1 MKNKKLISLFV
12 TSLLTLN
19 LVGCSSTGNEGKSEQ
34 GGTTKAAENTLYT
47 NGGPEEF
54 FEAPW
59 LNPGT
64 FVYNKVLYDRLIF
77 ADENLDPISGEG
89 QLAKSYEMSEDGLNL
104 KFTLR
109 ENVFWH
115 DGEPITPQDIKW
127 SIEYSLKTTVI
138 NNVFANTFKAIEG
151 AEDDKELGKQDIIDR
166 GVTSKD
172 VICGIAASGRTP
184 YVIGAMEYAKELG
197 CAVLSI
203 TMNPNSEMSKKADLP
218 INIIVGA
225 EVIMGSTRMKSGT
238 AQKMVCNMLTTASM
252 VKMGKVYSNLM
263 VDVKTSNEK
272 LVERAKR
279 IIMIA
284 TNVKYDVAE
293 KFLEEADNSVK
304 LAIFMIKSGLD
315 KDSAK
320 SILDRQEGYISEALK
335 SIEKL

>member
-1 MKNKKLISLFV
+1 MLIK
-12 TSLLTLN
+12 TLEN
-19 LVGCSSTGNEGKSEQ
+19 LVTEDRNKNTLQIDKEDTLGIIELINNEDKTVAYAVEEQKESIAKAVDIIVDRMKQ
-34 GGTTKAAENTLYT
+34 GGRLFYIGAGTSGRIGILDATECPPTYGVDFELVQAIIA
-47 NGGPEEF
+47 GGNQ
-54 FEAPW
+54 A
-59 LNPGT
+59 
-64 FVYNKVLYDRLIF
+64 I
-77 ADENLDPISGEG
+77 
-89 QLAKSYEMSEDGLNL
+89 
-104 KFTLR
+104 
-109 ENVFWH
+109 
-115 DGEPITPQDIKW
+115 
-127 SIEYSLKTTVI
+127 
-138 NNVFANTFKAIEG
+138 FKAVEG

-320 SILDRQEGYISEALK
+320 NILDRQEGYISEALK
-335 SIEKL
+335 SIETL

>member
-1 MKNKKLISLFV
+1 MLIK
-12 TSLLTLN
+12 TLEN
-19 LVGCSSTGNEGKSEQ
+19 LVTEGRNKNTLQIDKEDTLGIIELINNEDKTVAYAVEEQKESIAKAVNIIVDRMKQ
-34 GGTTKAAENTLYT
+34 GGRLFYIGAGTSGRIGILDATECPPTYGVDFELVQAIIA
-47 NGGPEEF
+47 GGNQ
-54 FEAPW
+54 A
-59 LNPGT
+59 
-64 FVYNKVLYDRLIF
+64 I
-77 ADENLDPISGEG
+77 
-89 QLAKSYEMSEDGLNL
+89 
-104 KFTLR
+104 
-109 ENVFWH
+109 
-115 DGEPITPQDIKW
+115 
-127 SIEYSLKTTVI
+127 
-138 NNVFANTFKAIEG
+138 FKAIEG

-304 LAIFMIKSGLD
+304 FAIFMIKSGLD

>member
-1 MKNKKLISLFV
+1 MLIK
-12 TSLLTLN
+12 TLEN
-19 LVGCSSTGNEGKSEQ
+19 LVTEGRNKNTLQIDKEDTLGIIELINNEDKTVAYAVEEQKESIAKAVNIIVDRMKQ
-34 GGTTKAAENTLYT
+34 GGRLFYIGAGTSGRIGILDATECPPTYGVDFELVQAIIA
-47 NGGPEEF
+47 GGNQ
-54 FEAPW
+54 A
-59 LNPGT
+59 
-64 FVYNKVLYDRLIF
+64 I
-77 ADENLDPISGEG
+77 
-89 QLAKSYEMSEDGLNL
+89 
-104 KFTLR
+104 
-109 ENVFWH
+109 
-115 DGEPITPQDIKW
+115 
-127 SIEYSLKTTVI
+127 
-138 NNVFANTFKAIEG
+138 FKAIEG

-197 CAVLSI
+197 CALLSI

>member
-1 MKNKKLISLFV
+1 MLIK
-12 TSLLTLN
+12 TLEN
-19 LVGCSSTGNEGKSEQ
+19 LVTEGRNKNTLQIDKEDTLGIIELINNEDKTVAYAVEEQKESIAKAVNIIVDRMKQ
-34 GGTTKAAENTLYT
+34 GGRLFYIGAGTSGRIGILDATECPPTYGVDFELVQAIIA
-47 NGGPEEF
+47 GGNQAIF
-54 FEAPW
+54 
-59 LNPGT
+59 
-64 FVYNKVLYDRLIF
+64 KV
-77 ADENLDPISGEG
+77 
-89 QLAKSYEMSEDGLNL
+89 
-104 KFTLR
+104 
-109 ENVFWH
+109 
-115 DGEPITPQDIKW
+115 
-127 SIEYSLKTTVI
+127 
-138 NNVFANTFKAIEG
+138 IEG

-293 KFLEEADNSVK
+293 KFLEEADNRVK

>member
-1 MKNKKLISLFV
+1 MLIK
-12 TSLLTLN
+12 TLEN
-19 LVGCSSTGNEGKSEQ
+19 LVTEGRNKNTLQIDKEDTLGIIELINNEDKTVAYAVEEQKESIAKAVNIIVDRMKQ
-34 GGTTKAAENTLYT
+34 GGRVFYIGAGTSGRIGILDATECPPTYGVDFELVQAIIA
-47 NGGPEEF
+47 GGNQ
-54 FEAPW
+54 A
-59 LNPGT
+59 
-64 FVYNKVLYDRLIF
+64 I
-77 ADENLDPISGEG
+77 
-89 QLAKSYEMSEDGLNL
+89 
-104 KFTLR
+104 
-109 ENVFWH
+109 
-115 DGEPITPQDIKW
+115 
-127 SIEYSLKTTVI
+127 
-138 NNVFANTFKAIEG
+138 FKAIEG

>member
-1 MKNKKLISLFV
+1 MLIK
-12 TSLLTLN
+12 TLEN
-19 LVGCSSTGNEGKSEQ
+19 LVTEDRNKDTLQIDKEDTLGIIELINNEDKTVAYAVEEQKESIAKAVDIIVDRMKQ
-34 GGTTKAAENTLYT
+34 GGRLFYI
-47 NGGPEEF
+47 GGGTSGRIGILDATECPPTYGVD
-54 FEAPW
+54 FELVQAIIAGG
-59 LNPGT
+59 NQA
-64 FVYNKVLYDRLIF
+64 I
-77 ADENLDPISGEG
+77 
-89 QLAKSYEMSEDGLNL
+89 
-104 KFTLR
+104 
-109 ENVFWH
+109 
-115 DGEPITPQDIKW
+115 
-127 SIEYSLKTTVI
+127 
-138 NNVFANTFKAIEG
+138 FKAVEG

-320 SILDRQEGYISEALK
+320 NILDRQEGYISEALK
-335 SIEKL
+335 SIETL

>member
-1 MKNKKLISLFV
+1 MLIK
-12 TSLLTLN
+12 TLEN
-19 LVGCSSTGNEGKSEQ
+19 LVTEGRNKNTLQIDKEDTLGIIELINNEDKTVAYAVEEQKESIAKAVNIIVDRMKQ
-34 GGTTKAAENTLYT
+34 GGRLFYIGAGTSGRIGILDATECPPTYGVDFELVQAIIA
-47 NGGPEEF
+47 GGNQ
-54 FEAPW
+54 A
-59 LNPGT
+59 
-64 FVYNKVLYDRLIF
+64 I
-77 ADENLDPISGEG
+77 
-89 QLAKSYEMSEDGLNL
+89 
-104 KFTLR
+104 
-109 ENVFWH
+109 
-115 DGEPITPQDIKW
+115 
-127 SIEYSLKTTVI
+127 
-138 NNVFANTFKAIEG
+138 FKAVEG
-151 AEDDKELGKQDIIDR
+151 AEDDKKLGKQDIIDR

-218 INIIVGA
+218 ISIIVGA

-284 TNVKYDVAE
+284 TSVEYDVAE

-304 LAIFMIKSGLD
+304 LAIFMIKSGID

-320 SILDRQEGYISEALK
+320 NILDRQEGYISEALK
-335 SIEKL
+335 SIEIL

>member
-1 MKNKKLISLFV
+1 MLIK
-12 TSLLTLN
+12 TLEN
-19 LVGCSSTGNEGKSEQ
+19 LVTEERNKNTLQIDKEDTLGIIELINNEDKTVAYAVEEQKESIAKAVDIIVDRMKQ
-34 GGTTKAAENTLYT
+34 GGRLFYIGAGTSGRIGILDATECPPTYGVDFELVQAIIA
-47 NGGPEEF
+47 GGNQ
-54 FEAPW
+54 A
-59 LNPGT
+59 
-64 FVYNKVLYDRLIF
+64 I
-77 ADENLDPISGEG
+77 
-89 QLAKSYEMSEDGLNL
+89 
-104 KFTLR
+104 
-109 ENVFWH
+109 
-115 DGEPITPQDIKW
+115 
-127 SIEYSLKTTVI
+127 
-138 NNVFANTFKAIEG
+138 FKAVEG

-320 SILDRQEGYISEALK
+320 NILDRQEGYISEALK
-335 SIEKL
+335 SIETL

>member
-1 MKNKKLISLFV
+1 MLIK
-12 TSLLTLN
+12 TLEN
-19 LVGCSSTGNEGKSEQ
+19 LVTEDRNKNTLQIDKEDTLGIIELINNEDKTVAYAVEEQKESIAKAVNIIVDRMKQ
-34 GGTTKAAENTLYT
+34 GGRLFYIGAGTSGRIGILDATECPPTYGVDFELVQAIIA
-47 NGGPEEF
+47 GGNQ
-54 FEAPW
+54 A
-59 LNPGT
+59 
-64 FVYNKVLYDRLIF
+64 I
-77 ADENLDPISGEG
+77 
-89 QLAKSYEMSEDGLNL
+89 
-104 KFTLR
+104 
-109 ENVFWH
+109 
-115 DGEPITPQDIKW
+115 
-127 SIEYSLKTTVI
+127 
-138 NNVFANTFKAIEG
+138 FKAVEG

-184 YVIGAMEYAKELG
+184 YVIGAMEYARELG
-197 CAVLSI
+197 CSVLSI

-218 INIIVGA
+218 ISIIVGA

-284 TNVKYDVAE
+284 TNVEYSVAE
-293 KFLEEADNSVK
+293 KFLGEADNSVK

-315 KDSAK
+315 MNSAK
-320 SILDRQEGYISEALK
+320 KILDMNKGYINEALK
-335 SIEKL
+335 SIDIF

>member
-1 MKNKKLISLFV
+1 DMLIK
-12 TSLLTLN
+12 TLEN
-19 LVGCSSTGNEGKSEQ
+19 LVTEGRNKNTLQIDKEDTLGIIELINNEDKTVAYAVEEQKESIAKAVNIIVDRMKQ
-34 GGTTKAAENTLYT
+34 GGRLFYIGAGTSGRIGILDATECPPTYGVDFELVQAIIA
-47 NGGPEEF
+47 GGNQ
-54 FEAPW
+54 A
-59 LNPGT
+59 
-64 FVYNKVLYDRLIF
+64 I
-77 ADENLDPISGEG
+77 
-89 QLAKSYEMSEDGLNL
+89 
-104 KFTLR
+104 
-109 ENVFWH
+109 
-115 DGEPITPQDIKW
+115 
-127 SIEYSLKTTVI
+127 
-138 NNVFANTFKAIEG
+138 FKAIEG

>member
-1 MKNKKLISLFV
+1 MLIK
-12 TSLLTLN
+12 TLEN
-19 LVGCSSTGNEGKSEQ
+19 LVTEGRNKNTLQIDKEDTLGIIELINNEDKTVAYAVEEQKESIAKAVNIIVDRMKQ
-34 GGTTKAAENTLYT
+34 GGRLFYIGAGTSGRIGILDATECPPTYGVDFELVQAIIA
-47 NGGPEEF
+47 GGNQ
-54 FEAPW
+54 A
-59 LNPGT
+59 
-64 FVYNKVLYDRLIF
+64 I
-77 ADENLDPISGEG
+77 
-89 QLAKSYEMSEDGLNL
+89 
-104 KFTLR
+104 
-109 ENVFWH
+109 
-115 DGEPITPQDIKW
+115 
-127 SIEYSLKTTVI
+127 
-138 NNVFANTFKAIEG
+138 FKAIEG

>member
-1 MKNKKLISLFV
+1 MLIK
-12 TSLLTLN
+12 TLEN
-19 LVGCSSTGNEGKSEQ
+19 LVTEGRNKNTLQIDKEDTLGIIELINNEDKTVAYAVEEQKESIAKAVNIIVDRMKQ
-34 GGTTKAAENTLYT
+34 GGRLFYIGAGTSGRIGILDATECPPTYGVDFELVQAIIA
-47 NGGPEEF
+47 GGNQ
-54 FEAPW
+54 A
-59 LNPGT
+59 
-64 FVYNKVLYDRLIF
+64 I
-77 ADENLDPISGEG
+77 
-89 QLAKSYEMSEDGLNL
+89 
-104 KFTLR
+104 
-109 ENVFWH
+109 
-115 DGEPITPQDIKW
+115 
-127 SIEYSLKTTVI
+127 
-138 NNVFANTFKAIEG
+138 FKAIEG

-293 KFLEEADNSVK
+293 KFLEEADNRVK

>member
-1 MKNKKLISLFV
+1 NKNTLQIDKEDTLGIIELINNEDKTVAYAVEEQKESIAKAVNIIVDRMK
-12 TSLLTLN
+12 
-19 LVGCSSTGNEGKSEQ
+19 Q
-34 GGTTKAAENTLYT
+34 GGRLFYIGAGTSGRIGILDATECPPTYGVDFELVQAIIA
-47 NGGPEEF
+47 GGNQ
-54 FEAPW
+54 A
-59 LNPGT
+59 
-64 FVYNKVLYDRLIF
+64 I
-77 ADENLDPISGEG
+77 
-89 QLAKSYEMSEDGLNL
+89 
-104 KFTLR
+104 
-109 ENVFWH
+109 
-115 DGEPITPQDIKW
+115 
-127 SIEYSLKTTVI
+127 
-138 NNVFANTFKAIEG
+138 FKAIEG

>member
-1 MKNKKLISLFV
+1 MLIK
-12 TSLLTLN
+12 TLEN
-19 LVGCSSTGNEGKSEQ
+19 LVTEGRNKNTLQIDKEDTLGIIELINNEDKTVAYAVEEQKESIAKAVNIIVDRMKQ
-34 GGTTKAAENTLYT
+34 GGRLFYIGAGTSGRIGILDATECPPTYGVDFELVQAIIA
-47 NGGPEEF
+47 GGNQ
-54 FEAPW
+54 A
-59 LNPGT
+59 
-64 FVYNKVLYDRLIF
+64 I
-77 ADENLDPISGEG
+77 
-89 QLAKSYEMSEDGLNL
+89 
-104 KFTLR
+104 
-109 ENVFWH
+109 
-115 DGEPITPQDIKW
+115 
-127 SIEYSLKTTVI
+127 
-138 NNVFANTFKAIEG
+138 FKAVEG
-151 AEDDKELGKQDIIDR
+151 AEDDKKLGKQDIIDR

-218 INIIVGA
+218 ISIIVGA

-284 TNVKYDVAE
+284 TSVEYDVAE

-320 SILDRQEGYISEALK
+320 NILDRQEGYISEALK
-335 SIEKL
+335 SIEIL

>member
-1 MKNKKLISLFV
+1 MLIK
-12 TSLLTLN
+12 TLEN
-19 LVGCSSTGNEGKSEQ
+19 LVTEGRNKNTLQIDKEDTLGIIELINNEDKTVAYAVEEQKESIAKAVNIIVDRMKQ
-34 GGTTKAAENTLYT
+34 GGRLFYIGAGTSGRIGILDATECPPTYGVDFELVQAIIA
-47 NGGPEEF
+47 GGNQ
-54 FEAPW
+54 A
-59 LNPGT
+59 
-64 FVYNKVLYDRLIF
+64 I
-77 ADENLDPISGEG
+77 
-89 QLAKSYEMSEDGLNL
+89 
-104 KFTLR
+104 
-109 ENVFWH
+109 
-115 DGEPITPQDIKW
+115 
-127 SIEYSLKTTVI
+127 
-138 NNVFANTFKAIEG
+138 FKAIEG

-172 VICGIAASGRTP
+172 IICGIAASGRTP

>member
-1 MKNKKLISLFV
+1 MLIK
-12 TSLLTLN
+12 TLEN
-19 LVGCSSTGNEGKSEQ
+19 LVTEGRNKNTLQIDKEDTLGIIELINNEDKTVAYAVEEQKESIAKAVNIIVDRMKQ
-34 GGTTKAAENTLYT
+34 GGRLFYIGAGTSGRIGILDATECPPTYGVDFELVQAIIA
-47 NGGPEEF
+47 GGNQ
-54 FEAPW
+54 A
-59 LNPGT
+59 
-64 FVYNKVLYDRLIF
+64 V
-77 ADENLDPISGEG
+77 
-89 QLAKSYEMSEDGLNL
+89 
-104 KFTLR
+104 
-109 ENVFWH
+109 
-115 DGEPITPQDIKW
+115 
-127 SIEYSLKTTVI
+127 
-138 NNVFANTFKAIEG
+138 FKAVEG

-218 INIIVGA
+218 ISIIVGA

-284 TNVKYDVAE
+284 TSVEYDVAE

-320 SILDRQEGYISEALK
+320 NILDRQEGYISEALK
-335 SIEKL
+335 SIEIL

>member
-1 MKNKKLISLFV
+1 ME
-12 TSLLTLN
+12 N
-19 LVGCSSTGNEGKSEQ
+19 LVTEDRNKNTLQIDKEDTLGIIELINNEDKTVAYAVEEQKESIAKAVDIIVDRMKQ
-34 GGTTKAAENTLYT
+34 GGRLFYIGAGTSGRIGILDATECPPTYGVDFELVQAIIA
-47 NGGPEEF
+47 GGNQ
-54 FEAPW
+54 A
-59 LNPGT
+59 
-64 FVYNKVLYDRLIF
+64 I
-77 ADENLDPISGEG
+77 
-89 QLAKSYEMSEDGLNL
+89 
-104 KFTLR
+104 
-109 ENVFWH
+109 
-115 DGEPITPQDIKW
+115 
-127 SIEYSLKTTVI
+127 
-138 NNVFANTFKAIEG
+138 FKAVEG

-284 TNVKYDVAE
+284 TNIKYDIAE

-320 SILDRQEGYISEALK
+320 NILDRQEGYISEALK
-335 SIEKL
+335 SIETL

>member
-1 MKNKKLISLFV
+1 MLIK
-12 TSLLTLN
+12 TLEN
-19 LVGCSSTGNEGKSEQ
+19 LVTEGRNKNTLQIDKEDTLGIIELINNEDKTVAYAVEEQKESIAKAVNIIVDRMKQ
-34 GGTTKAAENTLYT
+34 GGRLFYIGAGTSGRIGILDATECPPTYGVDFELVQAIIA
-47 NGGPEEF
+47 GGNQ
-54 FEAPW
+54 A
-59 LNPGT
+59 
-64 FVYNKVLYDRLIF
+64 I
-77 ADENLDPISGEG
+77 
-89 QLAKSYEMSEDGLNL
+89 
-104 KFTLR
+104 
-109 ENVFWH
+109 
-115 DGEPITPQDIKW
+115 
-127 SIEYSLKTTVI
+127 
-138 NNVFANTFKAIEG
+138 FKAIEG

-172 VICGIAASGRTP
+172 VICGIAASGRIP

>member
-1 MKNKKLISLFV
+1 MQIDKEDTLGIIELINNEDKTVAYAVEEQKESIAKAVNIIVDRMK
-12 TSLLTLN
+12 
-19 LVGCSSTGNEGKSEQ
+19 Q
-34 GGTTKAAENTLYT
+34 GGRLFYIGAGTSGRIGILDATECPPTYGVDFELVQAIIA
-47 NGGPEEF
+47 GGNQ
-54 FEAPW
+54 A
-59 LNPGT
+59 
-64 FVYNKVLYDRLIF
+64 I
-77 ADENLDPISGEG
+77 
-89 QLAKSYEMSEDGLNL
+89 
-104 KFTLR
+104 
-109 ENVFWH
+109 
-115 DGEPITPQDIKW
+115 
-127 SIEYSLKTTVI
+127 
-138 NNVFANTFKAIEG
+138 FKAIEG

>member
-1 MKNKKLISLFV
+1 MLIK
-12 TSLLTLN
+12 TLEN
-19 LVGCSSTGNEGKSEQ
+19 LVTEGRNKNTLQIDKEDTLGIIELINNEDKTVAYAVEEQKESIAKAVNIIVDRMKQ
-34 GGTTKAAENTLYT
+34 GGRLFYIGAGTSGRIGILDATECPPTYGVDFELVQAIIA
-47 NGGPEEF
+47 GGNQ
-54 FEAPW
+54 A
-59 LNPGT
+59 
-64 FVYNKVLYDRLIF
+64 I
-77 ADENLDPISGEG
+77 
-89 QLAKSYEMSEDGLNL
+89 
-104 KFTLR
+104 
-109 ENVFWH
+109 
-115 DGEPITPQDIKW
+115 
-127 SIEYSLKTTVI
+127 
-138 NNVFANTFKAIEG
+138 FKAIEG

-203 TMNPNSEMSKKADLP
+203 TMNPNSEMRNKADLP
-218 INIIVGA
+218 LNIIVGA
-225 EVIMGSTRMKSGT
+225 DVIMGSTRMKSGT

>member
-1 MKNKKLISLFV
+1 MLIK
-12 TSLLTLN
+12 TLEN
-19 LVGCSSTGNEGKSEQ
+19 LVTEGRNKNTLQIDKEDTLGIIELINNEDKTVAYAVEEQKESIAKAVNIIVDRMKQ
-34 GGTTKAAENTLYT
+34 GGRLFYIGAGTSGRIGILDATECPPTYGVDFELVQAIIA
-47 NGGPEEF
+47 GGNQ
-54 FEAPW
+54 A
-59 LNPGT
+59 
-64 FVYNKVLYDRLIF
+64 I
-77 ADENLDPISGEG
+77 
-89 QLAKSYEMSEDGLNL
+89 
-104 KFTLR
+104 
-109 ENVFWH
+109 
-115 DGEPITPQDIKW
+115 
-127 SIEYSLKTTVI
+127 
-138 NNVFANTFKAIEG
+138 FKAIEG

-320 SILDRQEGYISEALK
+320 SIIDRQEGYISEALK

>member
-1 MKNKKLISLFV
+1 MLIK
-12 TSLLTLN
+12 TLEN
-19 LVGCSSTGNEGKSEQ
+19 LVTEGRNKNTLQIDKEDTLGIIELINNEDKTVAYAVEEQKESIAKAVNIIVDRMKQ
-34 GGTTKAAENTLYT
+34 GGRLFYIGAGTSGRIGILDATECPPTYGVDFELVQAIIA
-47 NGGPEEF
+47 GGNQ
-54 FEAPW
+54 A
-59 LNPGT
+59 
-64 FVYNKVLYDRLIF
+64 I
-77 ADENLDPISGEG
+77 
-89 QLAKSYEMSEDGLNL
+89 
-104 KFTLR
+104 
-109 ENVFWH
+109 
-115 DGEPITPQDIKW
+115 
-127 SIEYSLKTTVI
+127 
-138 NNVFANTFKAIEG
+138 FKAIEG

-279 IIMIA
+279 IIMIS

>member
-1 MKNKKLISLFV
+1 MLIK
-12 TSLLTLN
+12 TLEN
-19 LVGCSSTGNEGKSEQ
+19 LVTEGRNK
-34 GGTTKAAENTLYT
+34 NTLQID
-47 NGGPEEF
+47 
-54 FEAPW
+54 
-59 LNPGT
+59 
-64 FVYNKVLYDRLIF
+64 K
-77 ADENLDPISGEG
+77 
-89 QLAKSYEMSEDGLNL
+89 ED
-104 KFTLR
+104 TL
-109 ENVFWH
+109 
-115 DGEPITPQDIKW
+115 GI
-127 SIEYSLKTTVI
+127 IELI
-138 NNVFANTFKAIEG
+138 NNEDKTVAYAVEEQKESIAKAVNIIVDRMKQVGRLFYIGAGTSGRIGILDATECPPTYGVDFELVQAIIAGGNQAIFKAIEG

>member
-1 MKNKKLISLFV
+1 MLIK
-12 TSLLTLN
+12 TLEN
-19 LVGCSSTGNEGKSEQ
+19 LVTEGRNKNTLQIDKEDTLGIIELINNEDKTVAYAVEEQKESIAKAVNIIVDRMKQ
-34 GGTTKAAENTLYT
+34 GGRLFYIGAGTSGRIGILDATECPPTYGVDFELVQAIIA
-47 NGGPEEF
+47 GGNQ
-54 FEAPW
+54 A
-59 LNPGT
+59 
-64 FVYNKVLYDRLIF
+64 I
-77 ADENLDPISGEG
+77 
-89 QLAKSYEMSEDGLNL
+89 
-104 KFTLR
+104 
-109 ENVFWH
+109 
-115 DGEPITPQDIKW
+115 
-127 SIEYSLKTTVI
+127 
-138 NNVFANTFKAIEG
+138 FKAIEG

-279 IIMIA
+279 IIIIA

>member
-1 MKNKKLISLFV
+1 MLIK
-12 TSLLTLN
+12 TLEN
-19 LVGCSSTGNEGKSEQ
+19 LVTEGRNKNTLQIDKEDTLGIIELINNEDKTVAYAVEEQKESIAKAVNIIVDRMKQ
-34 GGTTKAAENTLYT
+34 GGRLFYIGAGTSGRIGILDATECPPTYGVDFELVQAIIA
-47 NGGPEEF
+47 GGNQ
-54 FEAPW
+54 A
-59 LNPGT
+59 
-64 FVYNKVLYDRLIF
+64 I
-77 ADENLDPISGEG
+77 
-89 QLAKSYEMSEDGLNL
+89 
-104 KFTLR
+104 
-109 ENVFWH
+109 
-115 DGEPITPQDIKW
+115 
-127 SIEYSLKTTVI
+127 
-138 NNVFANTFKAIEG
+138 FKAIEG

-184 YVIGAMEYAKELG
+184 YVIGAIEYAKELG

>member
-1 MKNKKLISLFV
+1 MLIK
-12 TSLLTLN
+12 TLEN
-19 LVGCSSTGNEGKSEQ
+19 LVTEGRNKNTLQIDKEDTLGIIELINNEDKTVAYAVEEQKESIAKAVNIIVDRMKQ
-34 GGTTKAAENTLYT
+34 GGRLFYIGAGTSGRIGILDATECPPTYGVDFELVQAIIA
-47 NGGPEEF
+47 GGNQ
-54 FEAPW
+54 A
-59 LNPGT
+59 
-64 FVYNKVLYDRLIF
+64 I
-77 ADENLDPISGEG
+77 
-89 QLAKSYEMSEDGLNL
+89 
-104 KFTLR
+104 
-109 ENVFWH
+109 
-115 DGEPITPQDIKW
+115 
-127 SIEYSLKTTVI
+127 
-138 NNVFANTFKAIEG
+138 FKAVEG

-284 TNVKYDVAE
+284 TNIEYDVAE

-320 SILDRQEGYISEALK
+320 NLLDRQEGYISEALK
-335 SIEKL
+335 SIERL

>member
-1 MKNKKLISLFV
+1 MLIK
-12 TSLLTLN
+12 TLEN
-19 LVGCSSTGNEGKSEQ
+19 LVTEGRNKNTLQIDKEDTLGIIELINNEDKTVAYAVEEQKESIAKAVNIIVDRMKQ
-34 GGTTKAAENTLYT
+34 GGRLFYIGAGTSGRIGILDATECPPTYGVDFELVQAIIA
-47 NGGPEEF
+47 GGNQ
-54 FEAPW
+54 A
-59 LNPGT
+59 
-64 FVYNKVLYDRLIF
+64 I
-77 ADENLDPISGEG
+77 
-89 QLAKSYEMSEDGLNL
+89 
-104 KFTLR
+104 
-109 ENVFWH
+109 
-115 DGEPITPQDIKW
+115 
-127 SIEYSLKTTVI
+127 
-138 NNVFANTFKAIEG
+138 FKAIEG

-172 VICGIAASGRTP
+172 VICCIAASGRTP

>member
-1 MKNKKLISLFV
+1 MLIK
-12 TSLLTLN
+12 TLEN
-19 LVGCSSTGNEGKSEQ
+19 LVTEGRNKNTLQIDKEDTLGIIELINNEDKTVAYAVEEQKESIAKAVNIIVDRMKQ
-34 GGTTKAAENTLYT
+34 GGRLFYIGAGTSGRIGILDATECPPTYGVDFELVQAIIA
-47 NGGPEEF
+47 GGNQ
-54 FEAPW
+54 A
-59 LNPGT
+59 
-64 FVYNKVLYDRLIF
+64 I
-77 ADENLDPISGEG
+77 
-89 QLAKSYEMSEDGLNL
+89 
-104 KFTLR
+104 
-109 ENVFWH
+109 
-115 DGEPITPQDIKW
+115 
-127 SIEYSLKTTVI
+127 
-138 NNVFANTFKAIEG
+138 FKAVEG

-263 VDVKTSNEK
+263 IDVKTSNEK

-284 TNVKYDVAE
+284 TNVEYDVAE

-320 SILDRQEGYISEALK
+320 NILDRQEGYISEALK
-335 SIEKL
+335 SIERL

>member
-1 MKNKKLISLFV
+1 MLIK
-12 TSLLTLN
+12 TLEN
-19 LVGCSSTGNEGKSEQ
+19 LVTEDRNKNTLQIDKEDTLGIIELINNEDKTVAYAVEEQKESIAKAVDIIVDRMKQ
-34 GGTTKAAENTLYT
+34 GGRLFYIGAGTSGRIGILDATECPPTYGVDFELVQAIIA
-47 NGGPEEF
+47 GGNQ
-54 FEAPW
+54 A
-59 LNPGT
+59 
-64 FVYNKVLYDRLIF
+64 I
-77 ADENLDPISGEG
+77 
-89 QLAKSYEMSEDGLNL
+89 
-104 KFTLR
+104 
-109 ENVFWH
+109 
-115 DGEPITPQDIKW
+115 
-127 SIEYSLKTTVI
+127 
-138 NNVFANTFKAIEG
+138 FKAVEG

-197 CAVLSI
+197 CTVLSI

-320 SILDRQEGYISEALK
+320 NILDRQEGYISEALK
-335 SIEKL
+335 SIETL